1 MYSRS
6 LVMAQFFL
14 IGIMVVFSEGIFIS
28 WLALGIVAVGILFGL
43 WTISYNRLGNFNIRP
58 ELKEG
63 CELITTGP
71 YQFVRHPMYTSVL
84 LITLALAVA
93 TPSYLEWSSFLLLVM
108 VLALKSVREER
119 LWCEESMAYK
129 AYMKESKSFI
139 PFLF

>member
-6 LVMAQFFL
+6 LVFSQFFI
-14 IGIMVVFSEGIFIS
+14 IGIMVVFSQGIFNS
-28 WLALGIVAVGILFGL
+28 WLALAILLVGLLFGL

-63 CELITTGP
+63 CVLITTGP
-71 YQFVRHPMYTSVL
+71 YRFVRHPMYTSVL
-84 LITLALAVA
+84 LISLALAIG
-93 TPSYLEWSSFLLLVM
+93 TPTYMEWSSLILLGV

-119 LWCEESMAYK
+119 LWCTESSAYK
-129 AYMKESKSFI
+129 AYMKETKSFI

>member
-28 WLALGIVAVGILFGL
+28 WLALGIVAIGILFGL

>member
-6 LVMAQFFL
+6 LVFAQFFL
-14 IGIMVVFSEGIFIS
+14 IGIMIVFSQGILNS
-28 WLALGIVAVGILFGL
+28 WFALTILTVGVLFGL
-43 WTISYNRLGNFNIRP
+43 WTIRYNRLGNFNIRP

-71 YQFVRHPMYTSVL
+71 YRFVRHPMYTSVL
-84 LITLALAVA
+84 LISLALAVA
-93 TPSYLEWSSFLLLVM
+93 TPTYLEWSSFLLLGL

-119 LWCEESMAYK
+119 LWCEGSSAYQ
-129 AYMKESKSFI
+129 AYMKTTKSFI